1 MSTTAAP
8 SVAAEPLWFLANRAV
23 VRVASRETEGRLSI
37 VELSG
42 ARGDMPPLHVHTRD
56 DEAFHVLAGEL
67 SLFVG
72 ASCSVARAGDTVLA
86 PRGIP
91 HVYRVDSDE
100 ARWLAIATPGGF
112 DEFVSAVGEPAPS
125 AGLPP
130 APVGADPE
138 RLSALAAAG
147 GIEILGPPGTL
158 PA

>member
-91 HVYRVDSDE
+91 HAVTRLTLNGTAALGETWSVTLGGVTYSYTVESLEVMVPSPSIVVTLIGYGLLFLTSTFRSP
-100 ARWLAIATPGGF
+100 LAPG
-112 DEFVSAVGEPAPS
+112 
-125 AGLPP
+125 
-130 APVGADPE
+130 
-138 RLSALAAAG
+138 
-147 GIEILGPPGTL
+147 
-158 PA
+158 